1 MNCKVTLPEDSVT
14 FQARDL
20 LDLVRQIIAEDT
32 FTMQDIVKIDF
43 TEDKIEEYEDP
54 IQEDLSSLK
63 VLIRKVVDN
72 AERQL
77 NRGIDLDETFKSIVT
92 NLGYD
97 KFFTK
102 K

>member
-1 MNCKVTLPEDSVT
+1 MNCK
-14 FQARDL
+14 
-20 LDLVRQIIAEDT
+20 
-32 FTMQDIVKIDF
+32 
-43 TEDKIEEYEDP
+43 DP